1 MLNSLITL
9 SLQVVSS
16 ECSIHT
22 TLKTV
27 SAIKTSGVIG
37 LDVVSASDGVD
48 RSTCEAG
55 TTDLLDLHGG
65 ETLLV
70 VVNGLDGSTES
81 TTLECAGDNVL
92 ALHAHDVHAVAEP
105 VRCAVAEDD
114 DESNHGHEVGNT
126 GGSSI
131 SDSTLNRGEDSSS
144 LG

>member
-1 MLNSLITL
+1 M
-9 SLQVVSS
+9 
-16 ECSIHT
+16 
-22 TLKTV
+22 
-27 SAIKTSGVIG
+27 IG
-37 LDVVSASDGVD
+37 LDVVSAGDGVD

-55 TTDLLDLHGG
+55 TTDLLDLHGR

-70 VVNGLDGSTES
+70 VVDGLDGSTKS

-114 DESNHGHEVGNT
+114 DESDHRYEVRNT
-126 GGSSI
+126 GGGSI
-131 SDSTLNRGEDSSS
+131 SDSTLDRGEDSSG